1 MKLVIVPGSNYVDE
15 SRRLAKLLGVEF
27 VETQHKLFPDG
38 ENYVRLNNVEAIRDN
53 VVLISNTM
61 YPAQNDS
68 FIEILML
75 INAAYNAG
83 ASTIH
88 VFIPYLAY
96 MRQDKVFQPGEPVTA
111 DIIVTSLKN
120 AGVKCVFTVD
130 AHSPAVLDRNL
141 QCYNNIIISDILV
154 QQVLKNAGNPL
165 IIAPDKGAIHRAE
178 FAAKKFN
185 LEYDYLIKERD
196 RVTGEV
202 SIKPKEVSVKD
213 KTVVIIDDIISTGG
227 TIVEASRFLY
237 KLGAREVYVCATHGL
252 LIGNAI
258 ERILDSGVKKIITA
272 NTLGI
277 KHENPRI
284 EYVDIIPY
292 VASVLKNSLL
302 K

>member
-15 SRRLAKLLGVEF
+15 SRRLARLLDAEF
-27 VETQHKLFPDG
+27 IDTQHKVFPDG
-38 ENYVRLNNVEAIRDN
+38 ENYVRLNNVD
-53 VVLISNTM
+53 VVKDSVVIVSNTM

-68 FIEILML
+68 FIETLML
-75 INAAYNAG
+75 VNAVNNAG
-83 ASTIH
+83 ASITH
-88 VFIPYLAY
+88 VFIPYIAY

-111 DIIVTSLKN
+111 DVVVTSLKSI
-120 AGVKCVFTVD
+120 GVKCVYTMD
-130 AHSPAVLDRNL
+130 AHSPAVLERNL
-141 QCYNNIIISDILV
+141 SCYSNIIVSDILV
-154 QQVLKNAGNPL
+154 QQVLKNTSNPL
-165 IIAPDKGAIHRAE
+165 IIAPDKGAVHRAE
-178 FAAKKFN
+178 IAAKKFN

-237 KLGAREVYVCATHGL
+237 KLGAKEVYVCSTHGL

-292 VASVLKNSLL
+292 VASILKNSLL